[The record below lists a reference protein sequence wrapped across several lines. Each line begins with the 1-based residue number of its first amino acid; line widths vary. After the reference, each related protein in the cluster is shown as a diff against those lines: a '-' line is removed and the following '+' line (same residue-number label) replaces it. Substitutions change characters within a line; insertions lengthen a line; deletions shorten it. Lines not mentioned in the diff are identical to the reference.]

1 MFLQGGGETDL
12 EKENTQLR
20 ETTRA
25 LRAELE
31 QGEAAR
37 QEVDMARRSMAQMS
51 LNWEKEKAA
60 LHVSLNIADE
70 KLRLY
75 ENLTTTSVNETM
87 ECLKVTP
94 HLHLYGYYLLFVSFN
109 CSVCVHLE
117 VYDCLNTKVRC
128 IRKFATPGCFSFLPA
143 GKGLLH
149 IYHGA
154 KVSSDHLIT

>member
-94 HLHLYGYYLLFVSFN
+94 HLHLYGYYLL
-109 CSVCVHLE
+109 L
-117 VYDCLNTKVRC
+117 
-128 IRKFATPGCFSFLPA
+128 
-143 GKGLLH
+143 
-149 IYHGA
+149 
-154 KVSSDHLIT
+154 